1 MTIQFEKSLNA
12 DQIWDK
18 IQNTIINQKI
28 NYDLWKKIELIL
40 TKFENQKISKKIET
54 ELRKQLPGYSIFY
67 KFNYGMFQVE
77 IWNDKIN
84 IDYNNRKSYLIGY
97 SSNPILN
104 MTEVKKFNNC
114 WELEKIRYEKL
125 ESMTKKELENQVN
138 IWNDGLNKLQSV
150 NKWAEKFEINYM
162 NFGFNLKS

>member
-1 MTIQFEKSLNA
+1 MTIQFEKPLNT

-18 IQNTIINQKI
+18 IQNTINNQKI
-28 NYDLWKKIELIL
+28 NYNLWKKIESIL
-40 TKFENQKISKKIET
+40 TNFEGQTISKRIET
-54 ELRKQLPGYSIFY
+54 TLKKELPGYSIFY
-67 KFNYGMFQVE
+67 KTDYGMFKIE
-77 IWNDKIN
+77 IWGNG

-97 SSNPILN
+97 STNSILN
-104 MTEVKKFNNC
+104 MTEVKKFNQC

-150 NKWAEKFEINYM
+150 NKWSENFEINYN
-162 NFGFNLKS
+162 NFGFDLK